1 MLSIPADVLKAVEE
15 EENQVETKAAAEP
28 KAKKKAT
35 KEADTLHGLVLYTD
49 GSAQPTNPG
58 FGGWGMHG
66 YIYSHLPATKGTG
79 NSQQYMLAD
88 GYHERANWGKGKDKP
103 DEVKPLHYV
112 NGFGSFTQHVTNNAA
127 EVAAALN
134 GLSYGLERGV
144 KNILIKTDSTYT
156 VKGSSEWLP
165 IWKRNNW
172 IKQDG
177 TPVANKEIWQ
187 NLDEKLQA
195 LNEKGVKV
203 EVRWVKG
210 HSVHL
215 GNQMADIR
223 ADMGAWYSKRKE
235 LRSEIDTRPAEGFWS
250 AWTEKHPFFCQRRVY
265 FSTVKGANRPGEYY
279 VGEHGKDDEA
289 AGKRMADGC
298 FSYLKL
304 AAPEDPIEIVRDY
317 QCTVANG
324 SDVICFVRLDKLYE
338 ASTVNDIIAFGN
350 ICFIKPHKHLL
361 DLQFRDEEPLTKAFE
376 PPRLIMRAVNAFN
389 ALQEVLERWQSG
401 AHETL
406 QGTDVT
412 HLFYEKDDKGAL
424 RLKPEF
430 IVGFSSLPISASYG
444 TAGAVKEDKIDLCL
458 GVDMPDR
465 NALKKLEKLQPKI
478 TVVTWMESDKAF
490 RYATIVE
497 CGADSGIWAG
507 MHSNL
512 RVIL

>member
-1 MLSIPADVLKAVEE
+1 MASPQEEAVEQSE
-15 EENQVETKAAAEP
+15 PTTDESTATASKPKKAG
-28 KAKKKAT
+28 KAT

-79 NSQQYMLAD
+79 NNQQYLLAD
-88 GYHERANWGKGKDKP
+88 GYHERSGWGKKQKP

-134 GLSYGLERGV
+134 GLTYGLERGV
-144 KNILIKTDSTYT
+144 KNILIKTDSSYT

-187 NLDEKLQA
+187 NLDEKLQQ
-195 LNEKGVKV
+195 LNEKGIDV

-215 GNQMADIR
+215 GNQMADVR
-223 ADMGAWYSKRKE
+223 ADMGAWYSKRGE
-235 LRSEIDTRPAEGFWS
+235 LRSEIDTRPAEGFWG
-250 AWTEKHPFFCQRRVY
+250 AWTEKHPFFSQRRVY

-279 VGEHGKDDEA
+279 VGDHGKDDEA
-289 AGKRMADGC
+289 AGKRTADGC
-298 FSYLKL
+298 FSYIKL
-304 AAPEDPIEIVRDY
+304 AKPEDPIEIVRDY
-317 QCTVANG
+317 QCMVANNQ
-324 SDVICFVRLDKLYE
+324 DVICFVRLEKLYE
-338 ASTVNDIIAFGN
+338 PETVNDVLAFGN
-350 ICFIKPHKHLL
+350 ICFLKPDKHRL
-361 DLQFRDEEPLTKAFE
+361 DLEFRDEEPLTKAFD
-376 PPRLIMRAVNAFN
+376 PPRLIMRAVLAFN
-389 ALQEVLERWQSG
+389 TLQEVLERWKEG
-401 AHETL
+401 KDENLVA
-406 QGTDVT
+406 TDVT
-412 HLFYEKDDKGAL
+412 DVFYEKDDKGVN
-424 RLKPEF
+424 RLKAQF
-430 IVGFSSLPISASYG
+430 IVGFSSISINASYG
-444 TAGAVKEDKIDLCL
+444 TENARKEDKIDLCL

-478 TVVTWMESDKAF
+478 TVLTWMESDKAF
-490 RYATIVE
+490 RYATVVE
-497 CGADSGIWAG
+497 AGPDIGIWAG